1 MDLIEI
7 VIWALMAGILVLT
20 IGLILVPFVDRI
32 IEWIEK
38 NVMDE

>member
-7 VIWALMAGILVLT
+7 VIWALMVGILVLT